1 MNEVCCG
8 GTMLTILLMEAE
20 PVLPAAAQPGSARGS
35 QERPVVLRPG
45 VALPIIGY
53 AGAYAATVAAV
64 ILALVAHA
72 GRSRVGMAP
81 PSRWSDLGDRLIAGE
96 VTAVFAWGFYKL
108 GSQRIILNDDAMR
121 IITWCL
127 TWTVGRS
134 LGLRRISRVRAN
146 LPLLLGLATL
156 IAVEA
161 VVATFWL

>member
-1 MNEVCCG
+1 VG
-8 GTMLTILLMEAE
+8 
-20 PVLPAAAQPGSARGS
+20 VLQ
-35 QERPVVLRPG
+35 
-45 VALPIIGY
+45 
-53 AGAYAATVAAV
+53 
-64 ILALVAHA
+64 
-72 GRSRVGMAP
+72 
-81 PSRWSDLGDRLIAGE
+81 
-96 VTAVFAWGFYKL
+96 L